1 MGGRECI
8 GKHLATLMVL
18 KALALIFYS
27 YDIKTADKDLKL
39 WNDIV
44 VQVKSLTGRVQPRQL

>member
-27 YDIKTADKDLKL
+27 FDIETPDKELEL

-44 VQVKSLTGRVQPRQL
+44 VQVKDMRGRVKKRQV

>member
-27 YDIKTADKDLKL
+27 YDIKTSDKDLKL

>member
-27 YDIKTADKDLKL
+27 YDIETPDKDLEL

-44 VQVKSLTGRVQPRQL
+44 VQVKSLTGRVQLRKL

>member
-8 GKHLATLMVL
+8 GKHVATLMVL
-18 KALALIFYS
+18 KALALVFYS
-27 YDIKTADKDLKL
+27 FDIEVQDKDLEL

-44 VQVKSLTGRVQPRQL
+44 VQVQALSGRVKLRQF

>member
-8 GKHLATLMVL
+8 GKHVATLMVL
-18 KALALIFYS
+18 KVLALIFHS
-27 YDIKTADKDLKL
+27 YDIETPDKDLEL

-44 VQVKSLTGRVQPRQL
+44 VQVKSLTGRVRPRQS